1 MFDADIINK
10 TVIPLETTDTT
21 GRTTD
26 FNYSSLN
33 VTAAV
38 LN

>member
-38 LN
+38 LS